1 MEKSDKKR
9 ILTRVLVVLA
19 ALTLLSCCFLG
30 STFAKYVTSA
40 NGSGTVQIANWDVA
54 IENTNSGSYTFT
66 NLSPDKDGTNSG
78 THSTGWV
85 KVAAI
90 TNSGEVDAT
99 VTITGS
105 GDVTT
110 AMVKLLTSKQTEAE
124 ESDLYD
130 DYYSDVVLGQT
141 FKVELASNA
150 QGTALGN
157 TTFTLLADDGTK
169 DIYARVTWTTTNDVM
184 DTWYGTYLESI
195 TVSIGY
201 TAVQASEE
209 PASVGP

>member
-1 MEKSDKKR
+1 MERSDKKR
-9 ILTRVLVVLA
+9 ILTKILVVIA

-30 STFAKYVTSA
+30 STFAKYVTSD

-54 IENTNSGSYTFT
+54 IENTNSGSYTFDQ
-66 NLSPDKDGTNSG
+66 LSPGITET

-110 AMVKLLTSKQTEAE
+110 AMVKLLTSKKTEAE
-124 ESDLYD
+124 GSAL
-130 DYYSDVVLGQT
+130 YSDCYSDTLLGQT
-141 FKVELASNA
+141 FEVELATDD

-157 TTFTLLADDGTK
+157 TTFTLLADGGSK
-169 DIYARVTWTTTNDVM
+169 DIYARVTWTTTTDAI

-201 TAVQASEE
+201 TAVQAEE
-209 PASVGP
+209 FPVTA